1 MNLSSLMLDGL
12 ACAMVE
18 IKCQQLQRIIQSC
31 SFALKWMQFTI
42 KLIVLSL
49 ITQRPPITCPY
60 LYPYMDVKDTQ
71 ECTTVYIVNLHY
83 SLDMLDSREVKSSNM
98 QTHVQGSKSNT
109 HGKLL
114 EWDLLHRTSIQR
126 NANMYTH
133 TQRDN
138 HRNNH
143 TSPFVNAIHTQLWP
157 TTDNLHTWGRK
168 RVIFKLERVISQ
180 LSEHSC
186 SKNNSAQIALI

>member
-1 MNLSSLMLDGL
+1 
-12 ACAMVE
+12 
-18 IKCQQLQRIIQSC
+18 
-31 SFALKWMQFTI
+31 MQFTI

-71 ECTTVYIVNLHY
+71 ECTNVYIVHLHY

-98 QTHVQGSKSNT
+98 QTHVQGRKSNA

-114 EWDLLHRTSIQR
+114 GRDLLHRTSIQR

-133 TQRDN
+133 TETTTEITIQAHFECHTYTVVTH
-138 HRNNH
+138 HRQPTYLRKKKVH
-143 TSPFVNAIHTQLWP
+143 LQTQKGHLP
-157 TTDNLHTWGRK
+157 A
-168 RVIFKLERVISQ
+168 Q
-180 LSEHSC
+180 C
-186 SKNNSAQIALI
+186 S